1 MTKTT
6 PPTPDGDLGTRLRK
20 VRAKLGLTGEEIA
33 RRLEISRPYWSALEN
48 GKRTPGRKLVT
59 ALERVFSI
67 RPDYLIDG
75 SGAMF
80 HRVAETS
87 QHVDEHGVHGVPP
100 LVAGEARTPW
110 PGPDADEPLLLS
122 LSTGT
127 GSAPRRYEVLPKVG
141 PVPSGARR
149 GRGAAAVLH
158 RAGDFAFS
166 LEWLRDNLGHTS
178 GRLATLQVDGDAMLP
193 TLHDGDT
200 VVIDTGVHRV
210 EASGVYVIALHGD
223 RLVRRIQR
231 MLDDSLLI
239 MSDNPAY
246 GRETVPPSRAK
257 TLDVVGRV
265 VWPRMA

>member
-6 PPTPDGDLGTRLRK
+6 PPTPDGDLGARLKK
-20 VRAKLGLTGEEIA
+20 VRAKLGLTGEEVA

-48 GKRTPGRKLVT
+48 GKRPPGRKLL
-59 ALERVFSI
+59 AAIERVFGV
-67 RPDYLIDG
+67 RPDYLIGG

-87 QHVDEHGVHGVPP
+87 QQVDERSPRPATP
-100 LVAGEARTPW
+100 LTVGEARVAW
-110 PGPDADEPLLLS
+110 PGVDAGEPLVLA
-122 LSTGT
+122 LSTGP
-127 GSAPRRYEVLPKVG
+127 GNSVRRYEVLPRIG
-141 PVPSGARR
+141 PLQPSARR
-149 GRGAAAVLH
+149 GRGAAAAMD

-166 LEWLRDNLGHTS
+166 LDWLRDNLGHTS

-193 TLHDGDT
+193 SLHDGDT

-246 GRETVPPSRAK
+246 GKETVPPARAK
-257 TLDVVGRV
+257 ALEVVGRV
-265 VWPRMA
+265 VWPRMG